1 MNKRPLLEMTRSDE
15 GTEIFFRLPGG
26 EYAHIKRKPIDWLP
40 LLMVLSAA
48 KFLGFFGWILY
59 IFR

>member
-1 MNKRPLLEMTRSDE
+1 MDKRPLLEITRSDE

-26 EYAHIKRKPIDWLP
+26 EYAHIKRKPIDWFP

-48 KFLGFFGWILY
+48 MFLGFFGWMLY